1 VSLIPGITVTFDLQ
15 GGTSPDAGPRTYAL
29 DDLYG
34 PLPVPT
40 YEGHTF
46 SGWFTSPLAG
56 GTRIF
61 PDWRVLGSDH
71 TLYAIW
77 DMVAGWYT
85 RISFSTQGG
94 ISTNAGTRQYS
105 VGEVYGPFPDVV
117 RMDGKVL
124 KGWYTEP
131 ILGTR
136 VYEDFIA
143 NPPDRTLYAQ
153 WEDPSPAYGTIYF
166 LSEGGTLSGQSVFYC
181 TDSGRTLGQVV
192 GGPLPVPSRDGYVFR
207 GWWSAPSSGG
217 VKWGYGS
224 PVPVGGTSLYARW
237 EAQGSTVV
245 DDMFRSVNGWVSIT
259 LLNVEN
265 SLPAALL
272 DAYRAWLTGDVRKHR
287 LSLILEG
294 VMFDY
299 RGAVDAD
306 NHPVGE
312 LDPTAVPVSLLRNVL
327 TTIWYTLG
335 VEMGIPA
342 EVMQE
347 YRTGWLDSNVVLRTL
362 FLELRTGRNR
372 FRSGLGWAPTY
383 RKGPGSGTSYAAGA
397 GGSGGDGGG
406 RINLGLGGAVPPG

>member
-1 VSLIPGITVTFDLQ
+1 
-15 GGTSPDAGPRTYAL
+15 
-29 DDLYG
+29 
-34 PLPVPT
+34 
-40 YEGHTF
+40 
-46 SGWFTSPLAG
+46 
-56 GTRIF
+56 
-61 PDWRVLGSDH
+61 
-71 TLYAIW
+71 
-77 DMVAGWYT
+77 
-85 RISFSTQGG
+85 
-94 ISTNAGTRQYS
+94 
-105 VGEVYGPFPDVV
+105 
-117 RMDGKVL
+117 
-124 KGWYTEP
+124 
-131 ILGTR
+131 
-136 VYEDFIA
+136 
-143 NPPDRTLYAQ
+143 
-153 WEDPSPAYGTIYF
+153 
-166 LSEGGTLSGQSVFYC
+166 
-181 TDSGRTLGQVV
+181 
-192 GGPLPVPSRDGYVFR
+192 
-207 GWWSAPSSGG
+207 
-217 VKWGYGS
+217 
-224 PVPVGGTSLYARW
+224 
-237 EAQGSTVV
+237 
-245 DDMFRSVNGWVSIT
+245 MFRSVNGWVSIT